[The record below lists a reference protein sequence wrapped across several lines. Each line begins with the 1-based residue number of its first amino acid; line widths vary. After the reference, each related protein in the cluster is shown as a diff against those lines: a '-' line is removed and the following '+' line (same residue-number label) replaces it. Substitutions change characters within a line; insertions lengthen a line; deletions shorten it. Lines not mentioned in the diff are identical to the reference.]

1 MHNLFRLSIFD
12 SATPEADRLNLLTNY
27 FIVVA
32 MGVLMLVIGLLIY
45 IAIKFKAKPEEVEP
59 QQRLGNPKLETIM
72 IAGPFVLVA
81 IFLYLGIGTMQ
92 AVLPP
97 ADSGPPDVILT
108 GHQFWWEAQYP
119 ATNDSS
125 ATAPGVTTANE
136 IHLPAGKT
144 LLLQLRAADVI
155 HDWWVPAF
163 GPKMDMIPGRT
174 NHLWVTIKQPGTYEG
189 VCSEFCGAQHAWMR
203 IKVIAHTPA
212 DYQRWLRAKQADAQK
227 PVGKSALAGAALF
240 SRSTC
245 GNCHVIGGTKANG
258 HIGPN
263 LTHLAS
269 RSSILA
275 GMLPNNRA
283 NLRQWISNPQAV
295 KPGALMPRYMF
306 SPDSLTMLVDYLAG
320 LK

>member
-1 MHNLFRLSIFD
+1 MHNPLPLSIFD
-12 SATPEADRLNLLTNY
+12 AATPQADRLNLLTNY
-27 FIVVA
+27 FIVA
-32 MGVLMLVIGLLIY
+32 ALGVLGLVIGLLIY
-45 IAIKFKAKPEEVEP
+45 ITLKFRAKPAHVEP
-59 QQRLGNPKLETIM
+59 QQTLGNLKLETAM
-72 IAGPFVLVA
+72 IAVPFVLVA

-97 ADSGPPDVILT
+97 ADSRQPDVVLT
-108 GHQFWWEAQYP
+108 GHQFWWEARYP
-119 ATNDSS
+119 APNGS
-125 ATAPGVTTANE
+125 ATNTAGVTTANE

-189 VCSEFCGAQHAWMR
+189 VCSEFCGTQHAWMR
-203 IKVIAHTPA
+203 IKVITHTPA
-212 DYQRWLRAKQADAQK
+212 GYQQWLRASQIDAQK
-227 PVGKSALAGAALF
+227 PVGQSALAGAALF
-240 SRSTC
+240 GRSTC
-245 GNCHVIGGTKANG
+245 GNCHAIGGTKANG
-258 HIGPN
+258 HVGPN

-269 RSSILA
+269 RSTMLA
-275 GMLPNNRA
+275 GMLPTTKA
-283 NLRQWISNPQAV
+283 NLRQWITDPQAL
-295 KPGALMPRYMF
+295 KPGALMPKYMF

>member
-1 MHNLFRLSIFD
+1 MHTRWPLSIFD
-12 SATPEADRLNLLTNY
+12 SASPQADRLNLLTSY

-32 MGVLMLVIGLLIY
+32 LGVLGLVIGLLIY
-45 IAIKFKAKPEEVEP
+45 IAIKFRAKPAEVEP
-59 QQRLGNPKLETIM
+59 QQTLGNLKLETTM
-72 IAGPFVLVA
+72 IAVPFVLVA
-81 IFLYLGIGTMQ
+81 IFLYLGIGTMR

-97 ADSGPPDVILT
+97 ADTRQPDVILT

-119 ATNDSS
+119 TANDSS

-174 NHLWVTIKQPGTYEG
+174 NHLWVTIKQPGIYDG

-203 IKVIAHTPA
+203 IRVVAHTPA
-212 DYQRWLRAKQADAQK
+212 EYQQWLRAKQTDAPK
-227 PVGKSALAGAALF
+227 PTGASALAGAALF

-245 GNCHVIGGTKANG
+245 GNCHAIGGSNAHG

-269 RSSILA
+269 RATLLA
-275 GMLPNNRA
+275 GMLPNSKA
-283 NLRQWISNPQAV
+283 NLKKWINNPQAV